1 VEPAGVNDV
10 GWRDL
15 FAVPQGIAYLA
26 GNSLG
31 LQPLAARQA
40 IEDELDEWARLGIDG
55 FFTGRR
61 PWLTY
66 HERLR
71 EPLARLVGALPSE
84 VVAMN
89 TLTVNLHLMMASFYR
104 PNGQRHRILIEDAV
118 FPSDAYAVASQAA
131 QHGLD
136 PGQAIVQVQPHD
148 VIATLEREGDSIAL
162 VLLGGVNYLTG
173 ELLDM
178 AAITAAGRRAGAV
191 VGWDL
196 AHAIGNVP
204 LQLHDWDADFAV
216 WCSYKY
222 LNGGPGAIGGAFVH
236 ERHGGDPQTPRL
248 AGWWGNDP
256 ATRFEMVPGFEPR
269 AGADGWQVST
279 TPILSL
285 VPVLVSLELFDRIG
299 LDELRERSL
308 SLTAYL
314 ESLLDDAPVRQVTPR
329 DPARRGCQL
338 SVVVD
343 DAAAVAQ
350 RLAERHGVVCDV
362 RRPNVI
368 RLAPTPLYSTYEDCR
383 RAADALAHEL
393 SRV

>member
-1 VEPAGVNDV
+1 VNDN

-15 FAVPQGIAYLA
+15 FAVPPGIAYFA

-40 IEDELDEWARLGIDG
+40 IEEELDEWARLAIDG
-55 FFTGRR
+55 FFVGRR

-71 EPLARLVGALPSE
+71 EPLARLAGALPGE

-89 TLTVNLHLMMASFYR
+89 TLTVNLHLLMASFYR
-104 PNGQRHRILIEDAV
+104 PSGKRNRILIEDAA
-118 FPSDAYAVASQAA
+118 FPSDSYAVASQAA

-136 PGQAIVQVQPHD
+136 PEQAIIRAQPQD
-148 VIATLEREGDSIAL
+148 VVPTLEREGDSIAL

-178 AAITAAGRRAGAV
+178 AAITTAGHRAGAV

-256 ATRFEMVPGFEPR
+256 ATRFEMVPAFEPR

-285 VPVLVSLELFDRIG
+285 VPVLVSLELFDSIG
-299 LDELRERSL
+299 LDVLRERSL
-308 SLTAYL
+308 RLTAYL
-314 ESLLDDAPVRQVTPR
+314 ESLLDDVPVRQITPR

-343 DAAAVAQ
+343 DAAAVA
-350 RLAERHGVVCDV
+350 ERVSEQHGVVCDV
-362 RRPNVI
+362 RHPNVI
-368 RLAPTPLYSTYEDCR
+368 RLAPTPLYSTYEDCD
-383 RAADALAHEL
+383 RAAEALTREL

>member
-1 VEPAGVNDV
+1 MAAAGMNDA
-10 GWRDL
+10 GWRDF
-15 FAVPQGIAYLA
+15 FAVPSGIAYLA

-31 LQPLAARQA
+31 LQPLAARDA
-40 IEDELDEWARLGIDG
+40 VNEELDEWARHGIEG
-55 FFTGRR
+55 FFSGRR

-66 HERLR
+66 HERLE
-71 EPLARLVGALPSE
+71 EPLARLAGALPHE

-104 PNGQRHRILIEDAV
+104 PDGRRRRILIEDTA

-131 QHGLD
+131 QRGLD
-136 PGQAIVQVQPHD
+136 PATAVVRVQPDD
-148 VIATLEREGDSIAL
+148 VIETLEREGESVAL

-178 AAITAAGRRAGAV
+178 AEITAAGHEAGAV

-236 ERHGGDPQTPRL
+236 ERHGGDPHVPRL

-269 AGADGWQVST
+269 SGADGWQVST

-299 LDELRERSL
+299 LDALRERSL
-308 SLTAYL
+308 RLTAYL
-314 ESLLDDAPVRQVTPR
+314 ESLLDEAPVRQITPR

-343 DAAAVAQ
+343 DAASAAQ
-350 RLAERHGVVCDV
+350 RLADEHGVVCDV

-383 RAADALAHEL
+383 RAAEALAL
-393 SRV
+393 SS

>member
-1 VEPAGVNDV
+1 MAAAGVNDS

-15 FAVPQGIAYLA
+15 FAVPPGIAYLA

-31 LQPLAARQA
+31 LQPIAARDA
-40 IEDELDEWARLGIDG
+40 VDEELGRWAQLGIDG
-55 FFTGRR
+55 FFVGPR

-66 HERLR
+66 HERLQ
-71 EPLARLVGALPSE
+71 EPLARLAGALPHE

-104 PNGQRHRILIEDAV
+104 PDGRRHRVLIEDAA
-118 FPSDAYAVASQAA
+118 FPSDAYAVASQVA
-131 QHGLD
+131 QRGLD
-136 PGQAIVQVQPHD
+136 PATAVARVQPDD
-148 VIATLEREGDSIAL
+148 VIETLEDEGDSIAL

-178 AAITAAGRRAGAV
+178 AAITAAGHEAGAL

-204 LQLHDWDADFAV
+204 LQLHDWGADFAV

-222 LNGGPGAIGGAFVH
+222 LSGGPGAIGGAFVH
-236 ERHGGDPQTPRL
+236 ERHGCDPGVPRL

-269 AGADGWQVST
+269 AGAEGWQVST

-285 VPVLVSLELFDRIG
+285 VPVLVSLELFDQIG
-299 LDELRERSL
+299 LDVLRERSVR
-308 SLTAYL
+308 LTAYL
-314 ESLLDDAPVRQVTPR
+314 ESLLDEVGMHLITPR

-338 SVVVD
+338 SIAVD

-350 RLAERHGVVCDV
+350 RLADEHGVVCDV

-368 RLAPTPLYSTYEDCR
+368 RLAPTPLYSTADDCR
-383 RAADALAHEL
+383 RAAAAL
-393 SRV
+393 SS

>member
-1 VEPAGVNDV
+1 MAAAGVNDT

-15 FAVPQGIAYLA
+15 FAVPPGIAYLA

-31 LQPLAARQA
+31 LQPLAAREA
-40 IEDELDEWARLGIDG
+40 VNEELDEWARLGIDG
-55 FFTGRR
+55 FFAGRR

-66 HERLR
+66 HERLQ
-71 EPLARLVGALPSE
+71 EPLARLAGAHPHE

-89 TLTVNLHLMMASFYR
+89 TLTVNLHLLMASFYR
-104 PNGQRHRILIEDAV
+104 PSAQRHRILIEDAA
-118 FPSDAYAVASQAA
+118 FPSDTYAVASQAA
-131 QHGLD
+131 QRGLD
-136 PGQAIVQVQPHD
+136 PATAVVRVQPDD
-148 VIATLEREGDSIAL
+148 VFETLEREGDSIAL

-178 AAITAAGRRAGAV
+178 AAITAAGHKAGAV

-204 LQLHDWDADFAV
+204 LQLHDWNADFAV

-236 ERHGGDPQTPRL
+236 ERHGGDPGMPRL

-256 ATRFEMVPGFEPR
+256 ATRFEMVPAFEPH
-269 AGADGWQVST
+269 AGAAGWQVST

-299 LDELRERSL
+299 LDTLRARSVR
-308 SLTAYL
+308 LTAYL
-314 ESLLDDAPVRQVTPR
+314 ESLLDDTPVRQITPG

-343 DAAAVAQ
+343 DAASTAK
-350 RLAERHGVVCDV
+350 RLADEYGVVCDV

-383 RAADALAHEL
+383 RAADAL
-393 SRV
+393 SS

>member
-1 VEPAGVNDV
+1 MAAPDMNDT

-15 FAVPQGIAYLA
+15 FAVPPGIAYLA

-31 LQPLAARQA
+31 LQPLAARDA
-40 IEDELDEWARLGIDG
+40 VNDELDEWARLGIDG

-66 HERLR
+66 HERLQ
-71 EPLARLVGALPSE
+71 EPLARLAGALPHE

-104 PNGQRHRILIEDAV
+104 PEGRRQRILIEDAA

-131 QHGLD
+131 QRGLD
-136 PGQAIVQVQPHD
+136 PATAVVRARPD
-148 VIATLEREGDSIAL
+148 EVIETLEREGESIAL

-173 ELLDM
+173 ELLEM
-178 AAITAAGRRAGAV
+178 AAITAAGHEAGAV

-236 ERHGGDPQTPRL
+236 ERHGGDPRVPRL

-299 LDELRERSL
+299 LEALRERSVR
-308 SLTAYL
+308 LTAYL
-314 ESLLDDAPVRQVTPR
+314 ESLLDDVGVRLMTPR
-329 DPARRGCQL
+329 DSERRGGQL
-338 SVVVD
+338 SIAVE
-343 DAAAVAQ
+343 DAAATAQ
-350 RLAERHGVVCDV
+350 RLADEHGVVCDV

-383 RAADALAHEL
+383 RAADAL
-393 SRV
+393 SS

>member
-1 VEPAGVNDV
+1 MAAPDMNDT

-15 FAVPQGIAYLA
+15 FAVPPGIAYLA

-31 LQPLAARQA
+31 LQPLAARDA
-40 IEDELDEWARLGIDG
+40 VNDELDEWARLGIDG

-66 HERLR
+66 HERLQ
-71 EPLARLVGALPSE
+71 EPLTRLAGALPHE

-104 PNGQRHRILIEDAV
+104 PEGRRQRILIEDAA

-131 QHGLD
+131 QRGLD
-136 PGQAIVQVQPHD
+136 PATAVVRSRPD
-148 VIATLEREGDSIAL
+148 EVIETLEREGESIAL

-173 ELLDM
+173 ELLEM
-178 AAITAAGRRAGAV
+178 AAITAAGHEAGAV

-236 ERHGGDPQTPRL
+236 ERHGGDPRVPRL

-299 LDELRERSL
+299 LEALRERSVR
-308 SLTAYL
+308 LTAYL
-314 ESLLDDAPVRQVTPR
+314 ESLLDDVGVRLMTPR
-329 DPARRGCQL
+329 DPERRGCQL
-338 SVVVD
+338 SIAVE
-343 DAAAVAQ
+343 DAAATAQ
-350 RLAERHGVVCDV
+350 RLADEHRVVCDV

-383 RAADALAHEL
+383 RAADAL
-393 SRV
+393 SS

>member
-1 VEPAGVNDV
+1 MSATGVNDT

-15 FAVPQGIAYLA
+15 FAVPPGIAYLA

-31 LQPLAARQA
+31 LQPLAVRD
-40 IEDELDEWARLGIDG
+40 EVNEELDEWARLGIDG
-55 FFTGRR
+55 FFAGRR

-66 HERLR
+66 HERLQ
-71 EPLARLVGALPSE
+71 EPLARLAGALPHE

-104 PNGQRHRILIEDAV
+104 PDERRHRILIEDAA

-131 QHGLD
+131 QRGLD
-136 PGQAIVQVQPHD
+136 PATAVVRVEPD
-148 VIATLEREGDSIAL
+148 AVIETLEREGDSIAL

-178 AAITAAGRRAGAV
+178 PAITAAGHEVGAV

-204 LQLHDWDADFAV
+204 LHLHDWNADFAV

-236 ERHGGDPQTPRL
+236 ERHGREPQMPRL
-248 AGWWGNDP
+248 AGWWGNEP
-256 ATRFEMVPGFEPR
+256 ATRFEMVPAFEPR
-269 AGADGWQVST
+269 AGAAGWQVST

-299 LDELRERSL
+299 LGTLRERSVR
-308 SLTAYL
+308 LTVYL
-314 ESLLDDAPVRQVTPR
+314 ESLLDDTPVRQITPR

-343 DAAAVAQ
+343 DAAATAQ
-350 RLAERHGVVCDV
+350 RLADEHGVVCDV

-368 RLAPTPLYSTYEDCR
+368 RLAPTPLYSTDEDCR
-383 RAADALAHEL
+383 RAAEAL
-393 SRV
+393 

>member
-1 VEPAGVNDV
+1 VNDT
-10 GWRDL
+10 GWREL
-15 FAVPQGIAYLA
+15 FAVPPGIAYLA

-31 LQPLAARQA
+31 LQPLAAREA
-40 IEDELDEWARLGIDG
+40 VNDELDEWARQGIDA
-55 FFTGRR
+55 FFVGPR

-66 HERLR
+66 HERLQA
-71 EPLARLVGALPSE
+71 PLARLAGALPHE

-104 PNGQRHRILIEDAV
+104 PDGRRHRILIEDAA
-118 FPSDAYAVASQAA
+118 FPSDAYAVASQVA
-131 QHGLD
+131 QRGFE
-136 PGQAIVQVQPHD
+136 PATAVVRVQPD
-148 VIATLEREGDSIAL
+148 GVIETLEHEGDSIAL

-178 AAITAAGRRAGAV
+178 AAITAAGHEAGAV

-204 LQLHDWDADFAV
+204 LRLHDWDADFAV

-222 LNGGPGAIGGAFVH
+222 LNGGPGAVGGAFVH
-236 ERHGGDPQTPRL
+236 ERHGGDPNVPRL

-256 ATRFEMVPGFEPR
+256 ETRFEMVPGFEPR

-299 LDELRERSL
+299 LDTLRERSAR
-308 SLTAYL
+308 LTAYL
-314 ESLLDDAPVRQVTPR
+314 ESLLDDVGVEVITPR
-329 DPARRGCQL
+329 DPSRRGCQL
-338 SVVVD
+338 SIAVD
-343 DAAAVAQ
+343 EATSVAE
-350 RLAERHGVVCDV
+350 RLADEHRVVCDV

-368 RLAPTPLYSTYEDCR
+368 RLAPAPLYSSYDDCR
-383 RAADALAHEL
+383 RAAEALAVEL
-393 SRV
+393 PRV

>member
-1 VEPAGVNDV
+1 MAAAGVSDT

-15 FAVPQGIAYLA
+15 FAVPPGIAYFA

-31 LQPLAARQA
+31 LQPLAAREA
-40 IEDELDEWARLGIDG
+40 VNEELDRWAELGVDG
-55 FFTGRR
+55 WFAGDN
-61 PWLTY
+61 PWLTS
-66 HERLR
+66 HERAR
-71 EPLARLVGALPSE
+71 EPVARLVGALPPE
-84 VVAMN
+84 VVAM
-89 TLTVNLHLMMASFYR
+89 TLTVNLHLMLASFYR
-104 PNGQRHRILIEDAV
+104 PSGDRHRILIEEDA
-118 FPSDAYAVASQAA
+118 FPSDAYAVASHTDEILRAR
-131 QHGLD
+131 
-136 PGQAIVQVQPHD
+136 PEEI
-148 VIATLEREGDSIAL
+148 IETLEREGDSIAL

-178 AAITAAGRRAGAV
+178 AAITAAGHRAGAV

-204 LQLHDWDADFAV
+204 LQLHDWGADFAL

-236 ERHGGDPQTPRL
+236 ERHGGDPHVPRL

-256 ATRFEMVPGFEPR
+256 ATRFEMVPAFEPR

-285 VPVLVSLELFDRIG
+285 VPVLVSLELFDWIG
-299 LDELRERSL
+299 LDVLRERSL
-308 SLTAYL
+308 HLTAHL
-314 ESLLDDAPVRQVTPR
+314 ESLLDDIPVRQLTPR

-350 RLAERHGVVCDV
+350 RLADEHGVVCDV

-368 RLAPTPLYSTYEDCR
+368 RLAPTPLYSTDEDCR
-383 RAADALAHEL
+383 RAVDALAREL